1 MTALFV
7 ILGVVLLLAVVC
19 IAVWLWLFLDIVDQ
33 AVELIRIKVEERL
46 ALWRIDAISR
56 IAHMEQRYVRDDS
69 RPRSPKD
76 R

>member
-1 MTALFV
+1 MSAVLI
-7 ILGVVLLLAVVC
+7 ILGVVLVLAVVA

-33 AVELIRIKVEERL
+33 AAELIRIRVEERM

-56 IAHMEQRYVRDDS
+56 IAQLEKRVVREEH
-69 RPRSPKD
+69 RPPTSKD